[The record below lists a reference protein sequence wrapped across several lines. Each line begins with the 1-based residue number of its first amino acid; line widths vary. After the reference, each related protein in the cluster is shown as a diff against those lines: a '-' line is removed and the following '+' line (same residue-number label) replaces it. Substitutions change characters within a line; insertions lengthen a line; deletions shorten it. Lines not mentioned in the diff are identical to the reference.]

1 MSTIAA
7 IASPPG
13 PARRG
18 IVRISGPDTAA
29 VLARVLV
36 ACDPPLAPAAARALH
51 RARLDDGRGTQPATL
66 LWMRGPRSYTR
77 EDVAELHLVGAGP
90 LVAAAFERVLAAGAR
105 AARAGEFT
113 RRAFENGRLDLSQAE
128 GVLALTEAAG
138 EAERRAATSLL
149 TGGLERRTRALR
161 EGLLDLASLCEASLD
176 FDEAETGHV
185 AIDELQARAA
195 ALEAG
200 LAEALRWEA
209 ARVAPSGLARV
220 VLVGAPSVG
229 KSTLWN
235 ALTGGRALVSGRAGT
250 TRDYQEGPWSLGES
264 TGLLVDG
271 PGVAAAASGDE
282 LEARAQALFAAAR
295 RTADLVVFVADA
307 DDPAPV
313 PPPDAGVL
321 VLARADRLGDRPPP
335 AGFLAVSVHAGTGL
349 EALAAAVAARLG
361 LAPVGAEDGLER
373 TLHRRH
379 RAALEGAREAL
390 AEARLALDSG
400 QPLDLVAEALRG
412 ARGALEDLTGRTTPE
427 DVLEHLFARFC
438 VGK

>member
-18 IVRISGPDTAA
+18 IVRISGPGTAA

-36 ACDPPLAPAAARALH
+36 SSDPPLSSGAPRALH
-51 RARLDDGRGTQPATL
+51 HARLDDGRGTQPVL
-66 LWMRGPRSYTR
+66 VLWMRGPRSYTR
-77 EDVAELHLVGAGP
+77 EDVAELHLVGAEP
-90 LVAAAFERVLAAGAR
+90 LVAAAFARVLAAGAR

-176 FDEAETGHV
+176 FDESETGHV
-185 AIDELQARAA
+185 ASEELLARV
-195 ALEAG
+195 EAVREG
-200 LAEALRWEA
+200 LDEALRWEA
-209 ARVAPSGLARV
+209 ARAAPSGLARV

-235 ALTGGRALVSGRAGT
+235 ALTGGRALVSERPGT
-250 TRDYQEGPWSLGES
+250 TRDYQEGLWTLGES
-264 TGLLVDG
+264 ACRLVDG
-271 PGVAAAASGDE
+271 PGVSDAPVGSE
-282 LEARAQALFAAAR
+282 LEARALELFAAAR
-295 RTADLVVFVADA
+295 RAADLVVFVADA
-307 DDPAPV
+307 GDPAPS
-313 PPPDAGVL
+313 PPSDAGVL
-321 VLARADRLGDRPPP
+321 VLGRADRLAGRAIPP
-335 AGFLAVSVHAGTGL
+335 GFLAVSAQDRTGL
-349 EALAAAVAARLG
+349 QELASAVAGRLG
-361 LAPVGAEDGLER
+361 LSPAGAEAGLER
-373 TLHRRH
+373 ALHGRH
-379 RAALEGAREAL
+379 RAALEAAREAL
-390 AEARLALDSG
+390 EAARDALVVG
-400 QPLDLVAEALRG
+400 APLDLVAEALRG
-412 ARGALEDLTGRTTPE
+412 VRDALEDLAGRTTPE

-438 VGK
+438 IGK